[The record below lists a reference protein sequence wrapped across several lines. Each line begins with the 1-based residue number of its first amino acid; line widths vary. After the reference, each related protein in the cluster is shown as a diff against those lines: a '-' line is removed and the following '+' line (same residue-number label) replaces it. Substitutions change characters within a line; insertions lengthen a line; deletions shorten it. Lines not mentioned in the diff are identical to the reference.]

1 MEYKYEAYDVAVI
14 GAGHAGCEA
23 ALACARLGLK
33 TIIFTISVESIAMMP
48 TLNSNSEFI
57 INRNHQINEKSLLPN
72 KNHYQED
79 STTTQIFNPCI

>member
-48 TLNSNSEFI
+48 WRQLKGTSCQG
-57 INRNHQINEKSLLPN
+57 NRCPWR
-72 KNHYQED
+72 
-79 STTTQIFNPCI
+79 